1 MKVGIGWKLI
11 TLALDRDQRK
21 LYMMF
26 LFREIDLKLCQI
38 YTKIRIYIQFCLEI
52 VGLNRS
58 YSANM
63 QPI

>member
-11 TLALDRDQRK
+11 TLALDRDPRK

-38 YTKIRIYIQFCLEI
+38 YTKIRIYIYIYNF
-52 VGLNRS
+52 V
-58 YSANM
+58 
-63 QPI
+63 

>member
-1 MKVGIGWKLI
+1 MGIGWKLI
-11 TLALDRDQRK
+11 TLALDRDPRK

-38 YTKIRIYIQFCLEI
+38 YTKIRIYIYIQFCLEI